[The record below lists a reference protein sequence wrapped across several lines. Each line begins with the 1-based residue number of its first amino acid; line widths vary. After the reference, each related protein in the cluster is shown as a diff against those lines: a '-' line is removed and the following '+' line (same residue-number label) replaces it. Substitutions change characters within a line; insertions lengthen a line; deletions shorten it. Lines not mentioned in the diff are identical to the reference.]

1 MIRKH
6 EKPIALRAGIMTML
20 VHGILLL
27 LLFFSI
33 HWKSVQPMQIATV
46 ELWDHLPSHPIVTP
60 APEPEVKPE
69 PKVEVKPEPQV
80 EPEPPAKVDI
90 QVKKNPV
97 KPEPKVE
104 IKKKEIEK
112 KPEPLKV
119 EKKSDEDLK
128 KLQESL
134 LKEDTQL
141 NKQDKPKSSPAA
153 EVKSNVAVQ
162 GSTTDTSE
170 MTKYIGLITAQIK
183 QHVNPQVC
191 GNGKPELQF
200 VISLMPTGYLI
211 GKPKLSVSNATAACN
226 EAVERAILESQ
237 PLPVPKQADLFSQF
251 RELKLKFRP
260 NEE

>member
-112 KPEPLKV
+112 K
-119 EKKSDEDLK
+119 
-128 KLQESL
+128 
-134 LKEDTQL
+134 
-141 NKQDKPKSSPAA
+141 
-153 EVKSNVAVQ
+153 
-162 GSTTDTSE
+162 
-170 MTKYIGLITAQIK
+170 
-183 QHVNPQVC
+183 
-191 GNGKPELQF
+191 
-200 VISLMPTGYLI
+200 
-211 GKPKLSVSNATAACN
+211 
-226 EAVERAILESQ
+226 RW
-237 PLPVPKQADLFSQF
+237 
-251 RELKLKFRP
+251 
-260 NEE
+260 

>member
-1 MIRKH
+1 MIRNH
-6 EKPIALRAGIMTML
+6 EKPLALRAGLMAL
-20 VHGILLL
+20 FVHGVLLL

-46 ELWDHLPSHPIVTP
+46 ELWDHLPSQPMVSP
-60 APEPEVKPE
+60 APFPEPEKKVEVNPE
-69 PKVEVKPEPQV
+69 PKIEPD
-80 EPEPPAKVDI
+80 PPTKIDI

-97 KPEPKVE
+97 KPKPKSETKKNE
-104 IKKKEIEK
+104 IVKKT
-112 KPEPLKV
+112 EPLKV
-119 EKKSDEDLK
+119 EQKTDNELK

-141 NKQDKPKSSPAA
+141 NKTEKPKNSPPS

-162 GSTTDTSE
+162 GSTTDNSE
-170 MTKYIGLITAQIK
+170 MAKYIGLITAQIK
-183 QHVNPQVC
+183 QHVNSQVC
-191 GNGKPELQF
+191 GNGKPELQL
-200 VISLMPTGYLI
+200 VINLMPTGYLI
-211 GKPKLSVSNATAACN
+211 GKPKLSGSNASVACN
-226 EAVERAILESQ
+226 DAVERAILESQ